1 MKILNRVGRVFI
13 IGAAALTIVG
23 CEAAFDYNPGPTT
36 PDINPDPV
44 TPGGPKRPVPIKPK
58 RNPDGKIQRPKLVE
72 DLINQIVLTNAMSYD
87 DSLIDEPR

>member
-1 MKILNRVGRVFI
+1 MKILNRAGRVFI

-23 CEAAFDYNPGPTT
+23 CEAAFDDNPGPTT
-36 PDINPDPV
+36 PGINPDPV